1 MRYTAVTCDPDD
13 FTREAG
19 WSLRPQKY
27 GRDIELLVAIVSVI
41 LSLMFLVLPKAAK
54 SFTLFIKKDLLQ

>member
-19 WSLRPQKY
+19 WSLRAQKY
-27 GRDIELLVAIVSVI
+27 GRDIELLVAIVSFLPPEF
-41 LSLMFLVLPKAAK
+41 LSVSFLFQ
-54 SFTLFIKKDLLQ
+54 SDLLPLSMSTY